1 MSKNL
6 TDPITM
12 GEVADLTQKYGTI
25 HVNGIAIK
33 HVGTWTIP
41 RPNIPHDIE
50 DYVLN
55 NRKEP
60 E

>member
-1 MSKNL
+1 MPKNL

-25 HVNGIAIK
+25 HVNEIAIR

-41 RPNIPHDIE
+41 TTKASSQSTTS
-50 DYVLN
+50 VSFVA
-55 NRKEP
+55 
-60 E
+60 